1 MYNSFGALDENAI
14 NKFAAIC
21 LKAKS
26 LDPTIGRLKM
36 FWILRDF
43 SLSM

>member
-1 MYNSFGALDENAI
+1 MYNSFGALDENTI

-21 LKAKS
+21 HKAES
-26 LDPTIGRLKM
+26 LDHGLKKIKM

-43 SLSM
+43 SLSI